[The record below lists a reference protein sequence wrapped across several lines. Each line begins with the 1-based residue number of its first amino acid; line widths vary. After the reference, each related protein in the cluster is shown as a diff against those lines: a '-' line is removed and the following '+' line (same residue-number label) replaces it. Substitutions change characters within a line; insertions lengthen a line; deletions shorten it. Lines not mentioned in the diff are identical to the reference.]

1 MQAHALE
8 KAVGIETY
16 LTNTPAVNGKLRTK
30 IEDFLVEEISP
41 DGTILRSLTYNQPQP
56 TTHLDLTQ
64 IPPNRYTYNLVLEKY
79 NLETFASIQKLAA
92 HLEVPYRNIGF
103 AGLKDKRA
111 VTTQRIS
118 ISGADPQK
126 LLNMPEFGFYFNR
139 IQLGKPIKL
148 GDLNGNHFNI
158 IIRQMDGPF
167 DLVQKCLGTL
177 KEQILS
183 ISLPNFYGQQRFG
196 AIRPISHK
204 VGQVLLHG
212 DYETALKIYLT
223 ESLQQEPEKINDIR
237 ARIQD
242 SWPLFEE
249 IFPTKYYYENKIIHN
264 LKKFF
269 PNHKK
274 TFKKVFPF
282 RYELLFI
289 HAYQSYLFN
298 RMLSH
303 RLKNQLPLEHALEGD
318 WVALLDTYS
327 LPTRATY
334 KATSH
339 NLNSLNNAIDH
350 SKAVVLF
357 PLFGFDLD
365 YSNHPQADY
374 ISGLIEKEAIELSL
388 FKFPTNPK
396 LNFKTVY
403 RPIAFKPKNFEFAL
417 IETNHHAEDFYI
429 QLKFSINKGCYATV
443 VLREFMKT
451 TPLNY

>member
-16 LTNTPAVNGKLRTK
+16 LTSTPGVTGKLRTK
-30 IEDFLVEEISP
+30 IEDFLVEEIST
-41 DGTILRSLTYNQPQP
+41 DGTILRSLTYNQPHP
-56 TTHLDLTQ
+56 TTQLDLTQ
-64 IPPNRYTYNLVLEKY
+64 ISPNHYTYNVVLEKY

-92 HLEVPYRNIGF
+92 HLEIPYRNIGF

-111 VTTQRIS
+111 ITTQRIS

-126 LLNMPEFGFYFNR
+126 LLKMPALGVYFNR
-139 IQLGKPIKL
+139 IQPGKPIKL

-158 IIRQMDGPF
+158 IIRHMDFPF
-167 DLVQKCLGTL
+167 ERVQKCLVAL
-177 KEQILS
+177 KAQILS
-183 ISLPNFYGQQRFG
+183 VSMPNFYGQQRFG

-223 ESLQQEPEKINDIR
+223 DSLQQEPEEIHDIR
-237 ARIQD
+237 TRLQD
-242 SWPLFEE
+242 SWPQFGET
-249 IFPTKYYYENKIIHN
+249 FPTKYYYENKIIYN
-264 LKKFF
+264 LKRFL
-269 PNHKK
+269 PNCKK
-274 TFKKVFPF
+274 SFKKVFPF

-303 RLKNQLPLEHALEGD
+303 RLKNHLPLEHALEGD
-318 WVALLDTYS
+318 WVSLLDTYS

-334 KATSH
+334 KVTAH
-339 NLNSLNNAIDH
+339 NLNSLNNAIARG
-350 SKAVVLF
+350 KAVVIF

-374 ISGLIEKEAIELSL
+374 ISELIGTEDLDLSL

-403 RPIAFKPKNFEFAL
+403 RPITFKPKTFEIAL
-417 IETNHHAEDFYI
+417 IEPNLHADDFYI
-429 QLKFSINKGCYATV
+429 QLNFSINKGCYATV